1 MVRDI
6 INTAFR
12 ICEQASKMQQLLEVI
27 DTEFSI
33 NAYQIATI
41 NGNQNI
47 IDILEGAKN
56 HLVTRTTTLYEF
68 ENAFIPTKQYW
79 STKSIDDMSKAHSN
93 LKYIR
98 ELVNPILKQVK
109 QGTNW
114 NWYERLQ
121 FKVLQAQC
129 HLIANDNE
137 LRNQQSKMWGNEY
150 VLHQLFGSLL
160 ISDEGM
166 HLFKDICKCLKSDF
180 LQYILCLWDNS
191 GRTPLHVLIDN
202 FDVKDYQIKTILEII
217 DFHCPNVLDFNIGD
231 VASRTLFF
239 RAASIG
245 NHVAIKVLAENSKKN
260 LNIGSLAKGHEVPR
274 HRSVVKL
281 HASMSVTPL
290 HIAVFH
296 NHHHV
301 VEVMLHALKV
311 QQHIKFYKSSTSKL
325 DLNRMCE
332 HVQYS
337 FKFTPFQLAAF
348 KGYTQIIQLLLKES
362 DLADKC
368 VVGCEKGMGAIQSQ
382 IPALHLAAAGGHP
395 AAVQMLLASDRID
408 PFAVDQQGN
417 TALHYAAR
425 AFDDEFHEMRCLTPV
440 DYVSMHHFRHK
451 PPHRTKPSFEVIGCM
466 ELLLQAGLDMN
477 QQNVD
482 GCAPELSG
490 RTPEPVRQWWYEK
503 FTKQTQEQLQNIFA
517 TANAVSITAA
527 LVATTSFAGPLR
539 PPLGFTQDVHP
550 DWLNGYGQ
558 FSHPTVEAFFFC
570 DNLTFY
576 LSMTSI
582 ILILIPYLPVAHE
595 GILREIHVAKKSV
608 QAAVVVLFISIVFL
622 IAAFFC
628 AALSIVPKDRWKY
641 KSLTVLT
648 TGIGA
653 WSAPSSCRCFASVS
667 CAW

>member
-1 MVRDI
+1 
-6 INTAFR
+6 
-12 ICEQASKMQQLLEVI
+12 
-27 DTEFSI
+27 
-33 NAYQIATI
+33 
-41 NGNQNI
+41 
-47 IDILEGAKN
+47 
-56 HLVTRTTTLYEF
+56 
-68 ENAFIPTKQYW
+68 
-79 STKSIDDMSKAHSN
+79 
-93 LKYIR
+93 
-98 ELVNPILKQVK
+98 
-109 QGTNW
+109 
-114 NWYERLQ
+114 
-121 FKVLQAQC
+121 
-129 HLIANDNE
+129 
-137 LRNQQSKMWGNEY
+137 
-150 VLHQLFGSLL
+150 
-160 ISDEGM
+160 
-166 HLFKDICKCLKSDF
+166 
-180 LQYILCLWDNS
+180 
-191 GRTPLHVLIDN
+191 
-202 FDVKDYQIKTILEII
+202 
-217 DFHCPNVLDFNIGD
+217 
-231 VASRTLFF
+231 
-239 RAASIG
+239 
-245 NHVAIKVLAENSKKN
+245 
-260 LNIGSLAKGHEVPR
+260 
-274 HRSVVKL
+274 
-281 HASMSVTPL
+281 
-290 HIAVFH
+290 
-296 NHHHV
+296 
-301 VEVMLHALKV
+301 
-311 QQHIKFYKSSTSKL
+311 
-325 DLNRMCE
+325 
-332 HVQYS
+332 
-337 FKFTPFQLAAF
+337 
-348 KGYTQIIQLLLKES
+348 
-362 DLADKC
+362 
-368 VVGCEKGMGAIQSQ
+368 MGAIQSQ

-648 TGIGA
+648 TGIGKA
-653 WSAPSSCRCFASVS
+653 LIKRMNKQSMHPSKDRIFQTLEADGNDSGWNPSTGGSVD
-667 CAW
+667 AL